1 MDEMSAIEQ
10 QAQQIIRRSTS
21 LDAPSYQQLIQEG
34 LFYGYMGFYLFKS
47 RNDETMSTT
56 ADFDVTMQLAQIDQF
71 RESRIILVVC

>member
-10 QAQQIIRRSTS
+10 QAQQIIRQSTS
-21 LDAPSYQQLIQEG
+21 LDAPSYQQLIQQG
-34 LFYGYMGFYLFKS
+34 SYGYMNGYLYHS

-56 ADFDVTMQLAQIDQF
+56 ADFGVTMQLARIDQF

>member
-10 QAQQIIRRSTS
+10 QAQQIIRQSTS

-34 LFYGYMGFYLFKS
+34 FYGYMHFYLIKS